1 VSDTDAA
8 APAGDFLA
16 GRSVTG
22 EDVLSR
28 ALAGETAAFGLL
40 VRHHQGTVFSL
51 ALRMLSDRHKAE
63 DLAQEVFLQ
72 LHRSLASV
80 TSTAHLVFWLRK
92 VTVNRAI
99 DRLRREPKIDAVPL
113 EEADGLAGESLD
125 QDPLLARRLRTLV
138 GPACSGAARRTTFAV
153 PGRYG
158 SNPNRQGFE
167 HVDQH
172 GEKPFETLPGTAA
185 QADGHNRRD
194 RKMLIHERRAGKITA
209 SGAAPRRPG

>member
-1 VSDTDAA
+1 MNDTGAEV
-8 APAGDFLA
+8 PGGDSLA
-16 GRSVTG
+16 GRPVAG
-22 EDVLSR
+22 DDVLSQ
-28 ALAGETAAFGLL
+28 ALAGETAAFGQL
-40 VRHHQGTVFSL
+40 VRQHQGTVFSL

-72 LHRSLASV
+72 LHRNLASI

-138 GPACSGAARRTTFAV
+138 GLLAP
-153 PGRYG
+153 
-158 SNPNRQGFE
+158 
-167 HVDQH
+167 
-172 GEKPFETLPGTAA
+172 
-185 QADGHNRRD
+185 
-194 RKMLIHERRAGKITA
+194 
-209 SGAAPRRPG
+209 APRAVLLLRYQEDMDPTQIAKALSMSINTVKSHLKRSLAQLRKQMDAPAVTGRS

>member
-1 VSDTDAA
+1 MNDAGA
-8 APAGDFLA
+8 EA
-16 GRSVTG
+16 G

-28 ALAGETAAFGLL
+28 AMAGETAAFGLL
-40 VRHHQGTVFSL
+40 VRQHQRTVFSL

-80 TSTAHLVFWLRK
+80 SSAAHLVFWLRK

-113 EEADGLAGESLD
+113 EEADGLAGEGLD

-138 GPACSGAARRTTFAV
+138 GQLAP
-153 PGRYG
+153 
-158 SNPNRQGFE
+158 
-167 HVDQH
+167 
-172 GEKPFETLPGTAA
+172 
-185 QADGHNRRD
+185 
-194 RKMLIHERRAGKITA
+194 
-209 SGAAPRRPG
+209 APRAVLLLRYQEDMDPTQIATALSMSINTVKSHLKRSLAQLRTQMDDSAATGRS

>member
-1 VSDTDAA
+1 MNDTGAEV
-8 APAGDFLA
+8 PGGDSLA

-22 EDVLSR
+22 DVLSQ
-28 ALAGETAAFGLL
+28 ALAGETAAFGQL
-40 VRHHQGTVFSL
+40 VRQHQGTVLSL

-72 LHRSLASV
+72 LHRNLASI

-138 GPACSGAARRTTFAV
+138 GLLAP
-153 PGRYG
+153 
-158 SNPNRQGFE
+158 
-167 HVDQH
+167 
-172 GEKPFETLPGTAA
+172 
-185 QADGHNRRD
+185 
-194 RKMLIHERRAGKITA
+194 
-209 SGAAPRRPG
+209 APRAVLLLRYQEDMDPTQIAKALSMSINTVKSHLKRSLAQLRKQMDATAVTGRS